1 MDNPLG
7 QDRLLDSAPLC
18 AAVLDVDGKPAAKV
32 FTELLGPLFKFSGYP
47 FEKAPWP
54 CAPTGHLALR
64 VDRTHNVVFYCNVIV
79 ITWREGMG
87 VRMGDGRVVNAWHVG
102 GRTSW

>member
-64 VDRTHNVVFYCNVIV
+64 VDRTH
-79 ITWREGMG
+79 
-87 VRMGDGRVVNAWHVG
+87 G
-102 GRTSW
+102 GSRAGSRQRSQCSADHT